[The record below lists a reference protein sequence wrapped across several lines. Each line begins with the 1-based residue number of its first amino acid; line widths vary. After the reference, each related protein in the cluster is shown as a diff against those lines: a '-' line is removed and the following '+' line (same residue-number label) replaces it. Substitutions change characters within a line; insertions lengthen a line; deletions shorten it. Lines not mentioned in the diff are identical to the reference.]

1 LKTDEISYSTE
12 IRGPIY
18 VFSFPEMS
26 RLRGYFNVAVIGVL
40 GILLTLSG
48 VWLEQQRSTAQF
60 TKQLAITATDQATR
74 IQRAVDGTVEV
85 VESIGGLFDSSEFV
99 DRNEF
104 QLFVSG
110 PLAKHPEIRA
120 LEWIPRVGAK
130 DRTRIES
137 GLAKVIPGRGIRQH
151 DERGQLVPATPRKEY
166 FPVYYVEPLTG
177 NEPALGLDIAT
188 RKQTVLAIEKSAG
201 MDSTFTSNAFTLV
214 QGGGK
219 ITGVL
224 LYHPI
229 YRQQRHLDTAE
240 QRREALLGF
249 AAAVLDPD
257 ELILSGLRSFRPTGL
272 DILLLE
278 VNDEGGRV
286 LHFHPSRARNKPIP
300 VPLASEVRASLFQE
314 VPIHVPGAK
323 WTMLFRPAPAFFRE
337 NQRNQTWLILI
348 AGLALTSLTALGFQR
363 RIRHANEILNL
374 AHHDAL
380 TELPNR
386 LFLKQRLNQALNRAR
401 EERNQLAV
409 LFLDLDHFKH
419 INDSMGHVVGDR
431 LLQEVAGRLRGVLR
445 KQDMVARMGGDEF
458 ILVAE
463 DLHEQRDA
471 AHLAEKLLR
480 VLAHP
485 YQIQGR
491 SFYLSAS
498 IGISLYPR
506 DASNVDA
513 LVANADAAMYRA
525 KTRGR
530 NTFEFYILELTAAA
544 TERVHLESA
553 LRDALRNGEIAPYF
567 QPQVDLATERVT
579 GAEALARWYHP
590 ERGEIEPDRF
600 IPLARETGLITEL
613 GESILRQACHQAR
626 LWLDSGLAL
635 HSMAVNVAGEQL
647 QRGNFPETVR
657 RILDET
663 GLPAEK
669 LELEVTEGFIMWQA
683 EGSLDNL
690 RELSQLGITL
700 SIDDFGTGYSSLAY
714 LKRLPIDKL
723 KIDQSFVRELPTDEE
738 DAAITRAVVALSRS
752 LGLRVVAEGVESPS
766 QRDFLRGLGCE
777 QAQGYLFGHPVAA
790 ADFPV
795 EKLASSR
802 TSNKKG
808 G

>member
-1 LKTDEISYSTE
+1 MFSIPGISH
-12 IRGPIY
+12 
-18 VFSFPEMS
+18 
-26 RLRGYFNVAVIGVL
+26 LRGYFSVAVIVVL
-40 GILLTLSG
+40 GVLLTLTG
-48 VWLEQQRSTAQF
+48 VWLDQQRAAAQF
-60 TKQLAITATDQATR
+60 SKYLAIAATDEATR
-74 IQRAVDGTVEV
+74 IQRAIDATVEV
-85 VESIGGLFDSSEFV
+85 VESIGGLFDSSDFV

-104 QLFVSG
+104 RIFVSG

-120 LEWIPRVGAK
+120 LEWIPRVQVK
-130 DRTRIES
+130 DRIRIES
-137 GLAKVIPGRGIRQH
+137 GLAKVIPGRGIRQR
-151 DERGQLVPATPRKEY
+151 DAQGQLVPATLRNEY
-166 FPVYYVEPLTG
+166 FPVYYIEPLAG
-177 NEPALGLDIAT
+177 NHAALGLDIAT
-188 RKQTVLAIEKSAG
+188 RKQTALAIQEATDTG
-201 MDSTFTSNAFTLV
+201 STYTSRAFTLV

-229 YRQQRHLDTAE
+229 FRQHRHPETPE
-240 QRREALLGF
+240 QRRQLLLGF
-249 AAAVLDPD
+249 AAAVLGPD
-257 ELILSGLRSFRPTGL
+257 ELIQSGLRSFRATGL

-278 VNDEGGRV
+278 ENDDGNRS
-286 LHFHPSRARNKPIP
+286 LHFHPSRTRNKPIP
-300 VPLASEVRASLFQE
+300 VPLVSEIRASPYIE
-314 VPIHVPGAK
+314 VPIHVPGRK
-323 WTMLFRPAPAFFRE
+323 WTMLFRPAPAFYRD
-337 NQRNQTWLILI
+337 NQSGQTWLILV
-348 AGLALTSLTALGFQR
+348 AGLALTALTALGFHR

-386 LFLKQRLNQALNRAR
+386 LFLKHRLDQALQRAR
-401 EERNQLAV
+401 LGHNQVAV

-471 AHLAEKLLR
+471 AQLAEKLLR
-480 VLAHP
+480 VLSHP

-491 SFYLSAS
+491 TFYLSAS

-506 DASNVDA
+506 DANDVDA

-530 NTFEFYILELTAAA
+530 NTFEFYIHELTAAA
-544 TERVHLESA
+544 TERVQLESA
-553 LRDALRNGEIAPYF
+553 LRDALKNGEIVPYF
-567 QPQVDLATERVT
+567 QPQVDLATERII
-579 GAEALARWYHP
+579 GAEALARWNHP
-590 ERGEIEPDRF
+590 QRGEIEPDRF
-600 IPLARETGLITEL
+600 IPLARETGLIAEL
-613 GESILRQACHQAR
+613 GESILRQACNQAKA
-626 LWLDSGLAL
+626 WLDSGLVL

-647 QRGNFPETVR
+647 QRDGFPQTVR
-657 RILDET
+657 RILEET
-663 GLPAEK
+663 GLPAER

-683 EGSLDNL
+683 EGSIDNL
-690 RELSQLGITL
+690 RDLSQLGITL

-723 KIDQSFVRELPTDEE
+723 KIDQSFVRDLPNDEE

-752 LGLRVVAEGVESPS
+752 LGLHVVAEGVETPS

-777 QAQGYLFGHPVAA
+777 QAQGLLFGCPVAA
-790 ADFPV
+790 SEFPV
-795 EKLASSR
+795 EEMTHHHRANIR
-802 TSNKKG
+802 G